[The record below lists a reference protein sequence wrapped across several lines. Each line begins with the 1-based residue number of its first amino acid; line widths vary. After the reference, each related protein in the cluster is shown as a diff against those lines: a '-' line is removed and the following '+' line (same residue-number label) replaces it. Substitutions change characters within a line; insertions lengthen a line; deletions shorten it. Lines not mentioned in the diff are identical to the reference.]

1 VTAHR
6 DVGHVVVEKGTAAKG
21 QGCHMIVNGRRD
33 FGGTVLKRCQLFL
46 FPFDSTEGRGAAA
59 AAAAAATAAAACPL
73 GAVTAAC
80 LQVLFLANSEAR
92 GKLVRGSTT
101 GR

>member
-1 VTAHR
+1 M
-6 DVGHVVVEKGTAAKG
+6 VVEKGTAAKR
-21 QGCHMIVNGRRD
+21 QGGHMIVNGRRD

-46 FPFDSTEGRGAAA
+46 VPFDPPEGRGAAA
-59 AAAAAATAAAACPL
+59 AAAAGPF

-80 LQVLFLANSEAR
+80 LPVLLLPKSEAR
-92 GKLVRGSTT
+92 SKLVRGGATT

>member
-1 VTAHR
+1 M
-6 DVGHVVVEKGTAAKG
+6 VVEKGTAAKRH
-21 QGCHMIVNGRRD
+21 GCHMIVNGRRD

-46 FPFDSTEGRGAAA
+46 VPFDPPEGRGAAA
-59 AAAAAATAAAACPL
+59 AATAAAPAAAAASPF

-80 LQVLFLANSEAR
+80 LPILFLPNSEAR
-92 GKLVRGSTT
+92 IKLVGGSIT